1 MEVKDWIPLE
11 VLSVSLRCPAHKSV
25 YIMQSKID
33 RFQLEP
39 LVSFVCDDKNFDETS
54 TARKRSKKG
63 KNIVKF

>member
-1 MEVKDWIPLE
+1 M
-11 VLSVSLRCPAHKSV
+11 SLRCPAHKSV